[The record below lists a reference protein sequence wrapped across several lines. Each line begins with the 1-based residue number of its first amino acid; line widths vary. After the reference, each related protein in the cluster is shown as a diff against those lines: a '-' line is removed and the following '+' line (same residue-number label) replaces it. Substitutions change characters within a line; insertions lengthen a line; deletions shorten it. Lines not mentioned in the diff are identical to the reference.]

1 MRIGIIG
8 KTVNSTESA
17 EFCYFLIDNLK
28 NRGVE
33 VFVLD
38 LFSEALKREKKK
50 RLHATIFGSDDFKAI
65 NNLDVVM
72 SLGGD
77 GTLLET
83 VTLVR
88 DSGIPVLGI
97 NLGRLGFLASVS
109 KNEIYY
115 AIEEL
120 VKGAYRLD
128 KRNLLYLECEEKF
141 FGPVNFALNDF
152 VIHKNDSSSMI
163 TIHAFINGEFL
174 NSYWGDGLIISTPT
188 GSTGYSLS
196 CGGPILFPQSESFVV
211 TPVSPHNLNVRP
223 IIISDKSVLSF
234 EVEGRSSSFLVS
246 LDSRSCSVNYDVP
259 MAVRKAPFTI
269 NLVQFDS
276 TNYLKTLRTKLSWGV
291 DSRN

>member
-1 MRIGIIG
+1 
-8 KTVNSTESA
+8 
-17 EFCYFLIDNLK
+17 
-28 NRGVE
+28 
-33 VFVLD
+33 VLD
-38 LFSEALKREKKK
+38 VFTDALKREKKRK
-50 RLHATIFGSDDFKAI
+50 LHAVTFGAGEESVI
-65 NNLDVVM
+65 NSFDVVL

-88 DSGIPVLGI
+88 DRGIPVLGI

-115 AIEEL
+115 AVDEL
-120 VKGAYRLD
+120 IKGAYKLD

-141 FGPVNFALNDF
+141 FGEVNFALNDF
-152 VIHKNDSSSMI
+152 VIHKNDTSSMI

-196 CGGPILFPQSESFVV
+196 CGGPILFPQSDSFVV

-234 EVEGRSSSFLVS
+234 EVEGRSSSFLLS

-259 MAVRKAPFTI
+259 MAIRKAPFTI